1 MTVPMLPAAF
11 ASAVVD
17 ALATA
22 VLVLDGDGAV
32 RYHNAAAAELLG
44 LTAVTRHA
52 PLGPAQ
58 PDLTEALARVRAGE
72 RVDSLRVP
80 MPTDPARL
88 LEVRFSVL
96 EGDDAVLAAVSEVT
110 DREALRLALGKRARE
125 LAAIF
130 DATPSTV
137 RVFDA
142 EGRLL
147 RANRAAQSEH
157 PADDRPGTLAE
168 LLAQDRALDALT
180 GEPLAAGQH
189 PSERALL
196 GEARPIHLLEVRRG
210 GGVKIVESHASPV
223 RDAAGAIVGVA
234 QVDRDVTEREQLR
247 RALAAELDRSSA
259 LNARVSVEATRL
271 ERMVEQRSREL
282 LAMQEARARERRLAS
297 LGQLAAGVMHDVN
310 NALNPIMAAAWL
322 LALKAD
328 EPAAVRD
335 YAQRIHRAAETGAAT
350 AARVGRFI
358 RQDPLDVAA
367 EEVVHLPT
375 IADEVVA
382 MTHALWAER
391 ADGGSLA
398 YSSSHHPEA
407 HVRALSG
414 ELREALLNLVHN
426 AIDAMPNGGTLTI
439 VTGCDATDAWIE
451 VRDTG
456 IGMSDE
462 VRDRAFEPFFSTKGA
477 AGSGLGLAEVYGIAR
492 RHRGVAEIDSALGEG
507 TAVRLRFP
515 RVTASPADDATP
527 PAVITGRQRILLVE
541 DHEDG
546 RDFVSTLLRVSGHD
560 VDTVAS
566 VAEARNQL
574 LQKRWDVLITDL
586 GLPDGSGWELIGL
599 ARDRFPSM
607 RRLVVTGWEP
617 RVADAA
623 AAHLVLRKPVAAAD
637 LLAALHAPDAPVAAP
652 AGPVVAAPDT

>member
-1 MTVPMLPAAF
+1 MSPPTLSADLAA
-11 ASAVVD
+11 ATIE

-22 VLVLDGDGAV
+22 VVVLDADGGV
-32 RYHNAAAAELLG
+32 RYHNTAATALLA
-44 LTAVTRHA
+44 LSDATRPA
-52 PLGPAQ
+52 PFGPAQ
-58 PDLTEALARVRAGE
+58 PDVLEALPRVWAGE
-72 RVDSLRVP
+72 QVGALRVP
-80 MPTDPARL
+80 MPADPART
-88 LEVRFSVL
+88 LEIRLTAL
-96 EGDDAVLAAVSEVT
+96 EGRVGVLAAISEVT
-110 DREALRLALGKRARE
+110 DREALRIALGKRARE

-142 EGRLL
+142 DGRLL
-147 RANRAAQSEH
+147 RANRAAQGEH
-157 PADDRPGTLAE
+157 PATDRPGTLDA
-168 LLAQDRALDALT
+168 LLERDAARDALT
-180 GEPLAAGQH
+180 DAPLPREQH
-189 PSERALL
+189 PSHLALQ
-196 GEARPIHLLEVRRG
+196 GEEHPVRLLEVRRG
-210 GGVKIVESHASPV
+210 ERIKIVESHAAAV

-247 RALAAELDRSSA
+247 RALAAELDRSSE
-259 LNARVSVEATRL
+259 LNQRVSVEATRL

-282 LAMQEARARERRLAS
+282 LAMQEARARERRLAA

-322 LALKAD
+322 LSLKAD
-328 EPAAVRD
+328 DPGAVRD

-398 YSSSHHPEA
+398 YSSSHHPDA
-407 HVRALSG
+407 YVRALAG

-426 AIDAMPNGGTLTI
+426 AIDAMPTGGALTI
-439 VTGCDATDAWIE
+439 VTGCDATDAWVE

-456 IGMSDE
+456 VGMSDE
-462 VRDRAFEPFFSTKGA
+462 VRDRAFEPFFSTKGP

-492 RHRGVAEIDSALGEG
+492 RHRGTAEIDSAPGAG
-507 TAVRLRFP
+507 TSVRLRFP
-515 RVTASPADDATP
+515 RVSAQPAHAETP
-527 PAVITGRQRILLVE
+527 PRPSTGRQRILLVE

-546 RDFVSTLLRVSGHD
+546 RDFVSSLLIVSGHD
-560 VDTVAS
+560 VATVGTVS
-566 VAEARNQL
+566 EARNQL

-586 GLPDGSGWELIGL
+586 GLPDGSGWELIAL
-599 ARDRFPSM
+599 ARDRFPAL

-617 RVADAA
+617 RLADAA
-623 AAHLVLRKPVAAAD
+623 AAHLVLRKPVAAGD
-637 LLAALHAPDAPVAAP
+637 LLAALYVPDGPSNGAA
-652 AGPVVAAPDT
+652 ADAVSARS